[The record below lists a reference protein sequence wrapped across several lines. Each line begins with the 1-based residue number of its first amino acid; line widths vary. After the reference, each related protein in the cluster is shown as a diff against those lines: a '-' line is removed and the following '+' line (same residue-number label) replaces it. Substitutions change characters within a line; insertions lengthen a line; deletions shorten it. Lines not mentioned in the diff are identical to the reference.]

1 MRFTIERDDVCTSH
15 EATEVNEVST
25 SERQRGLLFK
35 SETETVGILGTR
47 DEVRALGRQLLNLAG
62 DEVEQPRLEQQSK
75 PEPLSACRIPKTA
88 LKRQGFFKPVK
99 TAQVVKRAAARRPS
113 KKSQP

>member
-1 MRFTIERDDVCTSH
+1 
-15 EATEVNEVST
+15 
-25 SERQRGLLFK
+25 LLFK